1 MHFPAVSELESFPLV
16 ADFAVTLGD
25 PDEGGRHI
33 EYTSASRGKL
43 SGFPAW
49 DHADRD
55 LRHFIATDVPLGTL
69 DQPYEDA
76 DESWRLLLFEH
87 QGFVYVLEADSPRAS
102 DFPRFFRVTRE
113 QYLEAWAA
121 LIDAYNPITPLDGT
135 EN

>member
-1 MHFPAVSELESFPLV
+1 MRFPALPDLESFPLV
-16 ADFAVTLGD
+16 PDFAVTLGE
-25 PDEGGRHI
+25 PIEGGRHL
-33 EYTSASRGKL
+33 EFTSASRGKL

-55 LRHFIATDVPLGTL
+55 LPHFISTDVPLGTI

-87 QGFVYVLEADSPRAS
+87 GGFVYVLEADSPRAS
-102 DFPRFFRVTRE
+102 DFPRFFRVPRDR
-113 QYLEAWAA
+113 YIEAWAA
-121 LIDAYNPITPLDGT
+121 LIDAYNPITPLDET